1 MLQYIIPSP
10 IFLSFFFPP
19 FQNPI
24 TQLYFYQK
32 PFLAETLFFPAPAAA
47 GGLGSLNNLLEPRLI
62 TAHNHENKMEGRSKR
77 YKKIDFLGEG
87 QVQ

>member
-1 MLQYIIPSP
+1 MSSPHVNIPDDK
-10 IFLSFFFPP
+10 
-19 FQNPI
+19 I
-24 TQLYFYQK
+24 TR
-32 PFLAETLFFPAPAAA
+32 AA